1 MMQTRLLGLWCVLL
15 IAWQLVSAWVDLG
28 ATPGFPGSHWLPG
41 SPKGS
46 YGTTGIIFFL
56 FNLIPLVLI
65 GWLTP
70 NPNKDF
76 RFPPMWVMALLVLN
90 FIRAGLVA
98 GGHWGQLSSYLH
110 LLSAQSLCL
119 ALPLYLNSL
128 TPQTPPN
135 QRKKRRRKPQR

>member
-1 MMQTRLLGLWCVLL
+1 MQTRLLGLWCVLL
-15 IAWQLVSAWVDLG
+15 IAWQLISAWVDLG
-28 ATPGFPGSHWLPG
+28 ATPGFPGSNWLPG

-70 NPNKDF
+70 DPTKEF
-76 RFPPMWVMALLVLN
+76 RFPPIWLMALLVLY